1 MSLTINEVKSKYES
15 SIMKIEGVVSVGIGQ
30 GRNNKPAIIIGL
42 QEKNKD
48 TLDLLPSELEGYQVE
63 IKILGTIR
71 TH

>member
-15 SIMKIEGVVSVGIGQ
+15 SIMKIEGVVSLGIGK

-42 QEKNKD
+42 REKNKD
-48 TLDLLPSELEGYQVE
+48 TMDLLPSELEGYQVE

-71 TH
+71 AN